1 MARLNLPIVL
11 KLVKDG
17 VDTGITQTQSAI
29 RSLRLQIS
37 SFIVAITGGAFAI
50 TSFINKLKEVTRETN
65 RARIT
70 LKNVSTDAREF
81 AESERWLIELGNK
94 YGQSINNLERSFG
107 KFLAASRGAGVEI
120 DTVKDIFQGLTQAVS
135 SFGLSSAD
143 ANLAFL
149 AVEQMMGK
157 GVVSAEELRRQLGE
171 RIPTA
176 MTAMARAVGEVNGTD
191 GTIRA
196 LQKELKAGAINSAEV
211 MGVFVKNLRELSG
224 TPDLDNLETSYN
236 RLGNKLREI
245 VIDWD
250 ITSKLKGIVD
260 SVIGFLDLLK
270 NHFLAVV
277 GAIAGAGF
285 SGKLTKAFNKI
296 VNGKKAQVTALK
308 SEIAK
313 EEALYRESVQSYNT
327 AMAKMQGKAFN
338 TQNALYSIQ
347 PKKGDL
353 SYIATRQ
360 KRIETEEAAHKAR
373 LAQIDKRY
381 AQQVADTHRRVDK
394 MRLNGKARERERHA
408 QLNNVKLER
417 DKAYA
422 QSSERLAQRT
432 AKAKV
437 ELANRQLQMDRTL
450 ASKRKVL
457 SERLTDQQKAIYKAQ
472 AEERIRRAQFAMEQ
486 QARQERLKL
495 KESQGR
501 WSIFGEGVKKV
512 WAGIKATMLSVMSA
526 MAFAAIFAA
535 VGALIQHFRTLWREV
550 TAVERAQKEVN
561 KRMAEA
567 TRTSEIVD
575 LEKLQRLL
583 NDAKTTEEERK
594 KVQAQINEVLGTE
607 LTNQKKINEAI
618 DERIKLLR
626 KEAKVKALTDLV
638 VEAEKEVAL
647 YETGEKKAY
656 QKGTKYVPYTSTE
669 DQYFLGFPISRKG
682 DTLYRKENVDV
693 PTVGYI
699 KTLTIRDERQ
709 KLLDEEQRGI
719 YKEEAKKEKSGSNDD
734 DGTKSISKTNHRI
747 QELDKIIEES
757 DLNTAEGKKA
767 LDDALKEKKEL
778 EDWKNNILGKG
789 KKKSGGSKTTASN
802 KDPLAEAE
810 AEYRKSLQESSNL
823 YKAGRITAEE
833 LRKAES
839 DTAKSYLDTVAKLR
853 GEGAKSLPSWQ
864 DAMERFIPEQTAYEK
879 ALTDH
884 NTTLTGYTN
893 RLQNGTLTIDEYN
906 ELVSKLLTDTTDRLS
921 AESDLTEAQKEEV
934 KRLRESRSSY
944 IANPQLEARD
954 TSYDYKKTP
963 LQIEQENL
971 QLLENYIKKLEES
984 IKLGNK
990 EAEQLLVNAK
1000 AKAKS
1005 LEELI
1010 KLDTIQNDLS
1020 ELQDKRFTQTYQGIK
1035 SVASATRGATRA
1047 FKQLRNVFEDD
1058 DASGLEKLFATFSSI
1073 ASIVDSILSLIKT
1086 FKMLSETIEAV
1097 TATTT
1102 ALDTAKKA
1110 TEATAVV
1117 VGAAEIATAQA
1128 VTSAKM
1134 AEMAAIISAR
1144 NALIPGG
1151 QALAAAEIAGY
1162 TALIQG
1168 VKGLGAFAQGG
1179 LVDFG
1184 SATGDRTLIRVNKG
1198 ERVLTSEHQAWLQDL
1213 AKGFQ
1218 GRNATATPQRVEVTG
1233 QLRVKGRDLVAT
1245 IHNETRQ
1252 SKR

>member
-1 MARLNLPIVL
+1 M
-11 KLVKDG
+11 
-17 VDTGITQTQSAI
+17 
-29 RSLRLQIS
+29 QIS

-120 DTVKDIFQGLTQAVS
+120 DAVKDIFQGLTQAVS

-296 VNGKKAQVTALK
+296 VNGKKAQVAALQ

-313 EEALYRESVQSYNT
+313 EEALYQKSVESYNT
-327 AMAKMQGKAFN
+327 AMAKMQGKAAD
-338 TQNALYSIQ
+338 TQNALYAVQ

-353 SYIATRQ
+353 SYIANRQ

-381 AQQVADTHRRVDK
+381 SQQVADIHRRVDK

-408 QLNNVKLER
+408 QLNNAKLER

-422 QSSERLAQRT
+422 QSSERLTQRT
-432 AKAKV
+432 ARAKV
-437 ELANRQLQMDRTL
+437 ELANRQLQMERSL

-457 SERLTDQQKAIYKAQ
+457 SERLTDQQNAIHKAQ
-472 AEERIRRAQFAMEQ
+472 VTEQERRNKVALEQ
-486 QARQERLKL
+486 QARQEKLSLLERQRRWATYRTMVNNVLRSIGAVLKSVL
-495 KESQGR
+495 SAVA
-501 WSIFGEGVKKV
+501 FG
-512 WAGIKATMLSVMSA
+512 MLL
-526 MAFAAIFAA
+526 AA
-535 VGALIQHFRTLWREV
+535 VGEIFQKIRAWWRELH
-550 TAVERAQKEVN
+550 AVERAQKEVN

-567 TRTSEIVD
+567 TRTTEIVE

-638 VEAEKEVAL
+638 TDSEKELAL
-647 YETGEKKAY
+647 YESGEKQKY
-656 QKGTKYVPYTSTE
+656 QIVNK
-669 DQYFLGFPISRKG
+669 I
-682 DTLYRKENVDV
+682 
-693 PTVGYI
+693 VGYMTGSGGVSVPMYDRVQTDI
-699 KTLTIRDERQ
+699 PTREYENALKIHDARQ
-709 KLLDEEQRGI
+709 KLLDEESRGI
-719 YKEEAKKEKSGSNDD
+719 IKEKVEKEKSGSDED
-734 DGTKSISKTNHRI
+734 DGKVTISKMKRRV
-747 QELDKIIEES
+747 QELDKIIEEA
-757 DLNTAEGKKA
+757 DLNTAEGRREKAQALAEKEA
-767 LDDALKEKKEL
+767 LDKRINSE
-778 EDWKNNILGKG
+778 LGKG
-789 KKKSGGSKTTASN
+789 KKKSGAGKRPKKGSTV
-802 KDPLAEAE
+802 AEAE
-810 AEYRKSLQESSNL
+810 EAYRKSLKEASNL
-823 YKAGRITAEE
+823 HKMGRITGKK
-833 LRKAES
+833 LREAES
-839 DTAKSYLDTVAKLR
+839 DAAKTYIDSVVKLR
-853 GEGAKSLPSWQ
+853 GEGAKSLPSWN
-864 DAMERFIPEQTAYEK
+864 DANARLIPEKTAVYQKIRDEHYK
-879 ALTDH
+879 KLGEYD
-884 NTTLTGYTN
+884 N
-893 RLQNGTLTIDEYN
+893 RLQNGTLKLDEYHTLVA
-906 ELVSKLLTDTTDRLS
+906 ELITETTNRLS
-921 AESDLTEAQKEEV
+921 AESDLTDAQKKEITQ
-934 KRLRESRSSY
+934 LRDSRATY
-944 IANPQLEARD
+944 VPLPKAPIRD
-954 TSYDYKKTP
+954 ATYDYKKKAP
-963 LQIEQENL
+963 DIEKENL
-971 QLLENYIKKLEES
+971 ELLKTYIKALEEA

-1005 LEELI
+1005 LEDLI
-1010 KLDTIQNDLS
+1010 KLDTIQKDLS
-1020 ELQDKRFTQTYQGIK
+1020 ELQEKRFTQTYQGIK
-1035 SVASATRGATRA
+1035 SVASATRGAVRA
-1047 FKQLRNVFEDD
+1047 FKQLRNVFDDD

-1097 TATTT
+1097 TNTTQ
-1102 ALDTAKKA
+1102 ALDTAKQA
-1110 TEATAVV
+1110 TEATAIA
-1117 VGAAEIATAQA
+1117 VGAAEVATSQA
-1128 VTSAKM
+1128 VQSAKM

-1144 NALIPGG
+1144 YAFVPGG
-1151 QALAAAEIAGY
+1151 QALASAEIAGY
-1162 TALIQG
+1162 TALIAG
-1168 VKGLGAFAQGG
+1168 VRGLGAFAQGG

-1184 SATGDRTLIRVNKG
+1184 SPTGDRTLIRVNKG

-1218 GRNATATPQRVEVTG
+1218 GRNATATPQQVTVTG
-1233 QLRVKGRDLVAT
+1233 ELRVRGRDLVAS

>member
-17 VDTGITQTQSAI
+17 VDTGIAQTQTAI
-29 RSLRLQIS
+29 RGLYLQVS
-37 SFIVAITGGAFAI
+37 AFITAITGGAFAI
-50 TSFINKLKEVTRETN
+50 VSFINKIKEVARETN

-70 LKNVSTDAREF
+70 LKNVSADAREF
-81 AESERWLIELGNK
+81 VESERWLIELGNK

-107 KFLAASRGAGVEI
+107 KFLAASRGAGVELA
-120 DTVKDIFQGLTQAVS
+120 TVKDIFQGLTQAVS

-191 GTIRA
+191 GTIKA

-250 ITSKLKGIVD
+250 ITSKMKGIVD

-270 NHFLAVV
+270 NHSLSVV
-277 GAIAGAGF
+277 GAITGAGF
-285 SGKLTKAFNKI
+285 SGKLTKAFHKI
-296 VNGKKAQVTALK
+296 VNGKKAQVAALQ

-313 EEALYRESVQSYNT
+313 EEALYQQSVQAHDT
-327 AMAKMQGKAFN
+327 AMAKMQGQAFD
-338 TQNALYSIQ
+338 TQNALYAVQ
-347 PKKGDL
+347 PKKGDI
-353 SYIATRQ
+353 SYIANRQ

-394 MRLNGKARERERHA
+394 LRLNGKARERERHA

-422 QSSERLAQRT
+422 QSSERLTQRT
-432 AKAKV
+432 ARAKV
-437 ELANRQLQMDRTL
+437 ELANRQLQMERTL

-457 SERLTDQQKAIYKAQ
+457 SERLTDQQNAIHKAQ
-472 AEERIRRAQFAMEQ
+472 VAEQERRNKASLEQ
-486 QARQERLKL
+486 QARQEKLSLAQRQSNWTVFGAMVKGVIRSIGAVLKSVL
-495 KESQGR
+495 SAT
-501 WSIFGEGVKKV
+501 IFG
-512 WAGIKATMLSVMSA
+512 
-526 MAFAAIFAA
+526 AIFAI
-535 VGALIQHFRTLWREV
+535 VGEIFQKIRASWQELH
-550 TAVERAQKEVN
+550 AVERAQKEVN
-561 KRMAEA
+561 KAMAEA
-567 TRTSEIVD
+567 TRTTEIVE

-583 NDAKTTEEERK
+583 TDAKTTEEERK

-607 LTNQKKINEAI
+607 LTNQKDINKAI
-618 DERIKLLR
+618 EERLKLLR
-626 KEAKVKALTDLV
+626 QEAKVKALTELV
-638 VEAEKEVAL
+638 ADAEKEVAL
-647 YETGEKKAY
+647 YESGEKKAT
-656 QKGTKYVPYTSTE
+656 QKGTQYVPYTSTE
-669 DQYFLGFPISRKG
+669 DQYFLGFRLSKKG
-682 DTLYRKENVDV
+682 DTLYRKEDVDV

-699 KTLTIRDERQ
+699 RALHIRDERQ
-709 KLLDEEQRGI
+709 KLLDETSRGI
-719 YKEEAKKEKSGSNDD
+719 YKDEVEKEKSGSD
-734 DGTKSISKTNHRI
+734 DGTDSISKREHRI
-747 QELDKIIEES
+747 QELDKIIKES
-757 DLNTAEGKKA
+757 NINTAEGNKA
-767 LDDALKEKKEL
+767 IDDALKEKKEL
-778 EDWKNNILGKG
+778 EDWINNRLGKRR
-789 KKKSGGSKTTASN
+789 SGGGGGRTHERKS
-802 KDPLAEAE
+802 DPLAEAE
-810 AEYRKSLQESSNL
+810 AEYRKSLQEASNL
-823 YKAGRITAEE
+823 YKAGRISAEE

-839 DTAKSYLDTVAKLR
+839 DTARSYLDTVAKLR

-864 DAMERFIPEQTAYEK
+864 DATARLIPEQTAYEK
-879 ALTDH
+879 ILSDH
-884 NTTLTGYTN
+884 NSTLTGYTN
-893 RLQNGTLTIDEYN
+893 RLENGTLTLEEYHN
-906 ELVSKLLTDTTDRLS
+906 LVAQLLTDTTNRMS
-921 AESDLTEAQKEEV
+921 AEGDLTEAQKEEV

-944 IANPQLEARD
+944 IATPQLEARD
-954 TSYDYKKTP
+954 TTYDYKKSK
-963 LQIEQENL
+963 LQIQQEDL
-971 QLLENYIKKLEES
+971 QLLQNYIKKLEEAV
-984 IKLGNK
+984 KLGSK
-990 EAEQLLVNAK
+990 ESEQVLAGAK

-1010 KLDTIQNDLS
+1010 KIETIQKDLD
-1020 ELQDKRFTQTYQGIK
+1020 ELRDKRFTQTYQGIK
-1035 SVASATRGATRA
+1035 SIASATRGAVRA
-1047 FKQLRNVFEDD
+1047 FKQLRSVFEDD

-1073 ASIVDSILSLIKT
+1073 VSIIDSILSLIKT

-1097 TATTT
+1097 TTTTT
-1102 ALDTAKKA
+1102 ALDAAKQA
-1110 TEATAVV
+1110 TEATAVA
-1117 VGAAEIATAQA
+1117 VGVAEVATAQA

-1151 QALAAAEIAGY
+1151 QTLAAAEIAGY

-1168 VKGLGAFAQGG
+1168 VRGLGAFAQGG

-1184 SATGDRTLIRVNKG
+1184 SPTGDRTLIRVNKG
-1198 ERVLTSEHQAWLQDL
+1198 ERVLTSEHQEWLQDL

-1218 GRNATATPQRVEVTG
+1218 GRNATTTPQQVTVTG
-1233 QLRVKGRDLVAT
+1233 ELRVRGRDLVAS

>member
-17 VDTGITQTQSAI
+17 VDTGIAQTQTAI
-29 RSLRLQIS
+29 RGLYLQVS
-37 SFIVAITGGAFAI
+37 SFITAITGGAFAI
-50 TSFINKLKEVTRETN
+50 VSFINKLKEVTRETN

-191 GTIRA
+191 GTIKA

-250 ITSKLKGIVD
+250 ITSKMKGIVD

-296 VNGKKAQVTALK
+296 VNGKKAQVASLQ

-313 EEALYRESVQSYNT
+313 EEALYQQSVQSYNT
-327 AMAKMQGKAFN
+327 AMAKMQGKAFD

-353 SYIATRQ
+353 SYISNRQ
-360 KRIETEEAAHKAR
+360 KRIEAEEAAHKAR

-381 AQQVADTHRRVDK
+381 AQQVARINERCDKLKVSDT
-394 MRLNGKARERERHA
+394 EREKRRHDRLRTA
-408 QLNNVKLER
+408 QLQR

-437 ELANRQLQMDRTL
+437 ELANRQLQMEQSL

-457 SERLTDQQKAIYKAQ
+457 SERLTDQQNAIHKAQ
-472 AEERIRRAQFAMEQ
+472 VTEQERRNKVALEQ
-486 QARQERLKL
+486 QARQEKLALLERQRRWAAFGTMVKDVIRGIGAVLKSVL
-495 KESQGR
+495 SAVV
-501 WSIFGEGVKKV
+501 FG
-512 WAGIKATMLSVMSA
+512 MLL
-526 MAFAAIFAA
+526 AA
-535 VGALIQHFRTLWREV
+535 VGEIFQKIRAWWRELH
-550 TAVERAQKEVN
+550 AVERAQKEVN
-561 KRMAEA
+561 KAIAEA

-607 LTNQKKINEAI
+607 LTNQKAINKAI
-618 DERIKLLR
+618 DERIRLL
-626 KEAKVKALTDLV
+626 KQEAKVKALTDLV
-638 VEAEKEVAL
+638 VQAEKEVAKF
-647 YETGEKKAY
+647 ESGEKEKYQTKNQIVGYMTGSGGAPVPMYDQVQTTIPTKAY
-656 QKGTKYVPYTSTE
+656 ADALK
-669 DQYFLGFPISRKG
+669 
-682 DTLYRKENVDV
+682 
-693 PTVGYI
+693 
-699 KTLTIRDERQ
+699 IRDERQ
-709 KLLDEEQRGI
+709 KLLDEESRGI
-719 YKEEAKKEKSGSNDD
+719 IKEKVEKEKSGPDED
-734 DGTKSISKTNHRI
+734 DGKVTISKMKHRI
-747 QELDKIIEES
+747 QELDKIIEEA
-757 DLNTAEGKKA
+757 DLNTAEGRREKA
-767 LDDALKEKKEL
+767 EALAEKEALNKRINSE
-778 EDWKNNILGKG
+778 LGKDKKTSGSGAG
-789 KKKSGGSKTTASN
+789 KRTKKGSTV
-802 KDPLAEAE
+802 AEAE
-810 AEYRKSLQESSNL
+810 ETYRKSLKEASNL
-823 YKAGRITAEE
+823 HKMGRITGKK
-833 LRKAES
+833 LREAES
-839 DTAKSYLDTVAKLR
+839 DAAKTYIDSVVKLR
-853 GEGAKSLPSWQ
+853 GEGAKSLPSWK
-864 DAMERFIPEQTAYEK
+864 DANARLIPEKTAIYQKIRDEHYK
-879 ALTDH
+879 KLGEYD
-884 NTTLTGYTN
+884 N
-893 RLQNGTLTIDEYN
+893 RLQNGTLKLDEYN
-906 ELVSKLLTDTTDRLS
+906 TLVAELITETINRLS
-921 AESDLTEAQKEEV
+921 AEGDLTDAQKKEITQ
-934 KRLRESRSSY
+934 LRESRATY
-944 IANPQLEARD
+944 VPLPKEPVRD
-954 TSYDYKKTP
+954 ATYDYKKKAP
-963 LQIEQENL
+963 DIEKENL
-971 QLLENYIKKLEES
+971 ELLKTYIKALEEA

-1005 LEELI
+1005 LEDLI
-1010 KLDTIQNDLS
+1010 KLDTIQKDLAD
-1020 ELQDKRFTQTYQGIK
+1020 LQDKRFTQTYQGIK
-1035 SVASATRGATRA
+1035 SVASATRGAVRA
-1047 FKQLRNVFEDD
+1047 FKQLRSVFEDD

-1073 ASIVDSILSLIKT
+1073 TSIVDSILSLIKT
-1086 FKMLSETIEAV
+1086 FKTLSETIEAV

-1102 ALDTAKKA
+1102 ALDTAKQA
-1110 TEATAVV
+1110 TEATAIAVS
-1117 VGAAEIATAQA
+1117 AAEVATSQA
-1128 VTSAKM
+1128 VQSAKM

-1144 NALIPGG
+1144 YAFVPGG
-1151 QALAAAEIAGY
+1151 QALASAEIAGY
-1162 TALIQG
+1162 TALIAG
-1168 VKGLGAFAQGG
+1168 VRGLGAFAQGG

-1184 SATGDRTLIRVNKG
+1184 SPTGDRTLIRVNKG

-1218 GRNATATPQRVEVTG
+1218 GRNATATPQQVTVTG
-1233 QLRVKGRDLVAT
+1233 ELRVRGRDLVAS

>member
-29 RSLRLQIS
+29 RGLRLQIS

-135 SFGLSSAD
+135 SFGLSASD

-191 GTIRA
+191 GTIKA

-250 ITSKLKGIVD
+250 ITSKMKGIVD

-296 VNGKKAQVTALK
+296 VNGKKAQVASLQ

-327 AMAKMQGKAFN
+327 AMAKMQGKASD
-338 TQNALYSIQ
+338 TQNALYAVQ

-353 SYIATRQ
+353 SYISNRQ

-394 MRLNGKARERERHA
+394 MRLNGKARERERNA

-432 AKAKV
+432 ARAKV

-457 SERLTDQQKAIYKAQ
+457 SERLADQQNAIHKAQ
-472 AEERIRRAQFAMEQ
+472 AAEQIRRAKLAMEQ
-486 QARQERLKL
+486 QARQEKLSLAQRQSNWAVFGAMVKGVIRSIGAVLKSVL
-495 KESQGR
+495 SAVA
-501 WSIFGEGVKKV
+501 FGAV
-512 WAGIKATMLSVMSA
+512 
-526 MAFAAIFAA
+526 FAA
-535 VGALIQHFRTLWREV
+535 VGALIQRIRTLWREV

-567 TRTSEIVD
+567 TRTSEIVE
-575 LEKLQRLL
+575 LENLQRLL

-607 LTNQKKINEAI
+607 LTNQKDINKAI
-618 DERIKLLR
+618 EERIKLLR
-626 KEAKVKALTDLV
+626 REAKVKALTELV
-638 VEAEKEVAL
+638 TDAEKEVAL
-647 YETGEKKAY
+647 YESGEKKAT
-656 QKGTKYVPYTSTE
+656 QKGTRYVPYTSTE
-669 DQYFLGFPISRKG
+669 DQYFLGFQLSKKG
-682 DTLYRKENVDV
+682 DTLYRKETVDV

-699 KTLTIRDERQ
+699 KALQIRDGRQ
-709 KLLDEEQRGI
+709 KLLDEERRGI
-719 YKEEAKKEKSGSNDD
+719 IKEEVEKEKSGSDED
-734 DGTKSISKTNHRI
+734 DGKVTISKMKHRI
-747 QELDKIIEES
+747 QELDKIIDEA
-757 DLNTAEGKKA
+757 DLNTAEGRREKAQAIAEKKA
-767 LDDALKEKKEL
+767 LKKRIDSE
-778 EDWKNNILGKG
+778 LGKSGSGAG
-789 KKKSGGSKTTASN
+789 KRSKKGSTV
-802 KDPLAEAE
+802 AEAE
-810 AEYRKSLQESSNL
+810 ETYRKSLKEASNL
-823 YKAGRITAEE
+823 HKMGRITGKK
-833 LRKAES
+833 LREAES
-839 DTAKSYLDTVAKLR
+839 DAAKTYIDSVVKLR
-853 GEGAKSLPSWQ
+853 GEGAKSLPSWE
-864 DAMERFIPEQTAYEK
+864 DANARLIPEKTAIYQKIRDEHYK
-879 ALTDH
+879 KLGEYD
-884 NTTLTGYTN
+884 N
-893 RLQNGTLTIDEYN
+893 RLQNGTLKLDEYHTLVA
-906 ELVSKLLTDTTDRLS
+906 ELITETTNRLS
-921 AESDLTEAQKEEV
+921 AESDLTDAQKKEI
-934 KRLRESRSSY
+934 KQLRESRATHVPLPKAP
-944 IANPQLEARD
+944 IRD
-954 TSYDYKKTP
+954 ATFDYKKKAP
-963 LQIEQENL
+963 DIEKENL
-971 QLLENYIKKLEES
+971 ELLKTYIKALEEA

-1005 LEELI
+1005 LEDLI
-1010 KLDTIQNDLS
+1010 KLDTIQKDLAD
-1020 ELQDKRFTQTYQGIK
+1020 LQDKRFTQTYQGIK

-1073 ASIVDSILSLIKT
+1073 TSIVDSILSLIKT
-1086 FKMLSETIEAV
+1086 FKTLSETIEAV

-1102 ALDTAKKA
+1102 ALDTAKQA
-1110 TEATAVV
+1110 TEATAIAVS
-1117 VGAAEIATAQA
+1117 AAEVATSQA
-1128 VTSAKM
+1128 VQSAKM

-1144 NALIPGG
+1144 YAFVPGG
-1151 QALAAAEIAGY
+1151 QALASAEIAGY
-1162 TALIQG
+1162 TALIAG
-1168 VKGLGAFAQGG
+1168 VRGLGAFAQGG

-1184 SATGDRTLIRVNKG
+1184 SPTGDRTLIRVNKG

-1218 GRNATATPQRVEVTG
+1218 GRNATATPQQVTVTG
-1233 QLRVKGRDLVAT
+1233 ELRVRGRDLVAS